1 MTVWPHGRDS
11 LDDFIRPMSSLWPVQ
26 KCQLSKMLVS
36 CVSDPTAFPP
46 SVRKRGE
53 MWRTNLPLF
62 LPEGSRL
69 IQTRCWMFNSLLFSF
84 AAQTQMKRW
93 RVAGADLLR
102 VFIRYYNLR
111 FLRGQGQRWLLF
123 APYFMA
129 GEDNRPTPSPSGS
142 HGGPV

>member
-1 MTVWPHGRDS
+1 MTVRPHGRGS
-11 LDDFIRPMSSLWPVQ
+11 LDDFIRPMSSLWPEQ

-46 SVRKRGE
+46 SPWESEGRRGE
-53 MWRTNLPLF
+53 QTSPF

-93 RVAGADLLR
+93 RVAGADLSR

-129 GEDNRPTPSPSGS
+129 GEDNRPTRSPSGS